1 MRYSLLSAY
10 RFLDFKGMRGWTIG
24 LGKIERG
31 KMVKI
36 GYARVST
43 TDQNMDR
50 QLEQLKY
57 IDKLFQESISGVS
70 KDRPQLKAMLDY
82 IREGDIVV
90 VTELERLGRNNQE
103 LTEIMNQIQT
113 KGATLEV
120 LNLPTLRGIE
130 DDNLRRLL
138 NNLILELY
146 KYQAQAERERIKER
160 QAQGIAIAKTQ
171 GKYQGRKALFT
182 EDDSRLKHAFDLY
195 LSGKSDKDVASLTG
209 INERTFRRYR
219 EKYQIKR

>member
-1 MRYSLLSAY
+1 MA
-10 RFLDFKGMRGWTIG
+10 
-24 LGKIERG
+24 
-31 KMVKI
+31 KI
-36 GYARVST
+36 GYARISAS
-43 TDQNMDR
+43 DQNMAR
-50 QLEQLKY
+50 QLEQLKHV
-57 IDKLFQESISGVS
+57 DKLFQEAISGAS
-70 KDRPQLKAMLDY
+70 KDRPQLQIMLEY

-90 VTELERLGRNNQE
+90 VTELERLGRDNKE
-103 LTEIMNQIQT
+103 LTEVMNEIQI

-160 QAQGIAIAKTQ
+160 QAQGIVIAKNQ
-171 GKYQGRKALFT
+171 GKYRGRKSLFAK
-182 EDDSRLKHAFDLY
+182 DDSRLQHAFELY
-195 LSGKSDKDVASLTG
+195 LSGMSDKDVAGLTG

-219 EKYQIKR
+219 DKYQIKR

>member
-1 MRYSLLSAY
+1 
-10 RFLDFKGMRGWTIG
+10 
-24 LGKIERG
+24 
-31 KMVKI
+31 MVKI

-43 TDQNMDR
+43 SDQNIDR
-50 QLEQLKY
+50 QLEQLKAV
-57 IDKLFQESISGVS
+57 DKLFQEAISGAN
-70 KDRPQLKAMLDY
+70 KDRPQLQALLSY

-90 VTELERLGRNNQE
+90 VTELERLGRNNKE
-103 LTEIMNQIQT
+103 LTEVMNTIQE

-120 LNLPTLRGIE
+120 LNLPTLRGIT

-146 KYQAQAERERIKER
+146 KYQAQAERGRIKER

-171 GKYQGRKALFT
+171 GKYKGRKALFSD
-182 EDDSRLKHAFDLY
+182 DDSRLQHAFELY
-195 LSGKSDKDVASLTG
+195 QKGYTDKDVAKLTG

-219 EKYQIKR
+219 GKYDIRKQK

>member
-1 MRYSLLSAY
+1 MTR
-10 RFLDFKGMRGWTIG
+10 
-24 LGKIERG
+24 
-31 KMVKI
+31 I
-36 GYARVST
+36 GYARIST
-43 TDQNMDR
+43 SDQNMAR
-50 QLEQLKY
+50 QLEQLNQV
-57 IDKLFQESISGVS
+57 DKLFQEAISGAN
-70 KDRPQLKAMLDY
+70 KDRPQLQAMLAY

-90 VTELERLGRNNQE
+90 VTELERLGRNNKE
-103 LTEIMNQIQT
+103 LTEVMNDIQA

-160 QAQGIAIAKTQ
+160 QRQGIAIAKTQ
-171 GKYQGRKALFT
+171 GKYKGRKAIFS
-182 EDDSRLKHAFDLY
+182 EDDSRLLHAFDLY
-195 LSGKSDKDVASLTG
+195 LEGLSDKDVAKLTG

-219 EKYQIKR
+219 EKYKIKR

>member
-1 MRYSLLSAY
+1 M
-10 RFLDFKGMRGWTIG
+10 T
-24 LGKIERG
+24 
-31 KMVKI
+31 KI

-43 TDQNMDR
+43 QDQNLER
-50 QLEQLKY
+50 QFEQLKGC
-57 IDKLFQESISGVS
+57 DKVFQEAISGATRE
-70 KDRPQLKAMLDY
+70 RPQLQALLEY
-82 IREGDIVV
+82 VREGDIVV
-90 VTELERLGRNNQE
+90 VTELERLGRNNKE
-103 LTEIMNQIQT
+103 LTEIMATIRR

-160 QAQGIAIAKTQ
+160 QKQGIVLAKAQ
-171 GKYQGRKALFT
+171 GKYKGRKALYT
-182 EDDSRLKHAFDLY
+182 TDDERLQHAFELY
-195 LSGKSDKDVASLTG
+195 QKGYTDKDVARLTG

-219 EKYQIKR
+219 EKYKIKR

>member
-182 EDDSRLKHAFDLY
+182 EDDSRLKHAFELY
-195 LSGKSDKDVASLTG
+195 LSGKSDKDVAGLTG

>member
-1 MRYSLLSAY
+1 M
-10 RFLDFKGMRGWTIG
+10 T
-24 LGKIERG
+24 
-31 KMVKI
+31 KI

-43 TDQNMDR
+43 TDQNLDR
-50 QLEQLKY
+50 QLDQLKQ
-57 IDKLFQESISGVS
+57 IDKLFQESISGVN

-160 QAQGIAIAKTQ
+160 QAQGIAIANTREERHSLLKTI
-171 GKYQGRKALFT
+171 A
-182 EDDSRLKHAFDLY
+182 D
-195 LSGKSDKDVASLTG
+195 
-209 INERTFRRYR
+209 
-219 EKYQIKR
+219 

>member
-1 MRYSLLSAY
+1 M
-10 RFLDFKGMRGWTIG
+10 T
-24 LGKIERG
+24 
-31 KMVKI
+31 KI
-36 GYARVST
+36 GYARIST
-43 TDQNMDR
+43 SDQNMAR
-50 QLEQLKY
+50 QLEQLNQVN
-57 IDKLFQESISGVS
+57 KLFQEAISGAN
-70 KDRPQLKAMLDY
+70 KDRPQLQAMLAY

-90 VTELERLGRNNQE
+90 VTELERLGRNNKE
-103 LTEIMNQIQT
+103 LTEVMNDIQA

-171 GKYQGRKALFT
+171 GKYKGRKALFS
-182 EDDSRLKHAFDLY
+182 DDDGRLQHAFNLY
-195 LSGKSDKDVASLTG
+195 REGYTDKDVARLTG

-219 EKYQIKR
+219 DKYSIKR

>member
-1 MRYSLLSAY
+1 MTR
-10 RFLDFKGMRGWTIG
+10 
-24 LGKIERG
+24 
-31 KMVKI
+31 I
-36 GYARVST
+36 GYARIST
-43 TDQNMDR
+43 SDQNMAR
-50 QLEQLKY
+50 QLEQLNQV
-57 IDKLFQESISGVS
+57 DKLFQEAISGAN
-70 KDRPQLKAMLDY
+70 KDRPQLQAMLAY

-90 VTELERLGRNNQE
+90 VTELERLGRNNKE
-103 LTEIMNQIQT
+103 LTEVMNDIQA

-160 QAQGIAIAKTQ
+160 QRQGIAIAKTQ
-171 GKYQGRKALFT
+171 GKYKGRKAIFS
-182 EDDSRLKHAFDLY
+182 EDDSRLLHAFDLY
-195 LSGKSDKDVASLTG
+195 LEGLSDKDVAKLTG

-219 EKYQIKR
+219 EKHKIKR

>member
-1 MRYSLLSAY
+1 MRYSLLSAC
-10 RFLDFKGMRGWTIG
+10 RFLDFKGMREWTIG

-50 QLEQLKY
+50 QLEQLKH

-182 EDDSRLKHAFDLY
+182 EDDSRLKHAFELY
-195 LSGKSDKDVASLTG
+195 LSGKSDKDVAGLTG